1 MDDRIWTFFN
11 STFALDFLFKENKRK
26 TVREIRPEY
35 MHCGQTYLTA
45 SHTQLGYFCV
55 IFFFFFFF
63 FFKLVGWMA
72 FYNGLLAGVHLIPS
86 PSRAVSRPQ
95 LIPFPF
101 PFERL
106 PRRLQ
111 HAVHAEQNRVLTRFM
126 KLDTPPALY
135 DLAQPASVVHN
146 YNTKD
151 ATNQN
156 LCRPFSRTNYG
167 LARLRWLDWIFW
179 GWYLPTLS
187 INYVGMVKDMEKK
200 LPQRYYI
207 KMKMS
212 HDLGFIAIGV
222 AMAT

>member
-1 MDDRIWTFFN
+1 
-11 STFALDFLFKENKRK
+11 
-26 TVREIRPEY
+26 
-35 MHCGQTYLTA
+35 
-45 SHTQLGYFCV
+45 
-55 IFFFFFFF
+55 
-63 FFKLVGWMA
+63 MA

-86 PSRAVSRPQ
+86 PSRAVSRSQ

-111 HAVHAEQNRVLTRFM
+111 HAVHAEQSRFLTRFM

-167 LARLRWLDWIFW
+167 LARLSVVASQTWEATPMKIKR
-179 GWYLPTLS
+179 LS
-187 INYVGMVKDMEKK
+187 LNSFKKNINYF
-200 LPQRYYI
+200 Y
-207 KMKMS
+207 
-212 HDLGFIAIGV
+212 
-222 AMAT
+222 